1 MIPKPVLSHINDSQ
15 ARYLADLI
23 EFLRIPSI
31 SMYSSYA
38 GDVRKAAQWALD
50 RAQRLGFTG
59 ALYETPGHPVV
70 YAELCPHKD
79 APTLLI
85 YGHYDVQ
92 PAEPLEKWLTP
103 PFEPAVRDGAVYA
116 RGATDDKGQLFT
128 YFMAIESILSA
139 EGELPLNVKLF
150 LEGEEELGSP
160 NMDAFC
166 TAHREMLKADYV
178 AVSDG
183 SKFEKHLPAIEY
195 GLRGLVYM
203 QLDVQGPACDI
214 HSGVYGGAVANPAQA
229 LVAIIR
235 TMRDDKGHVL
245 IPGFYD
251 RVRAIEPWER
261 EQLAALP
268 LNEESIKTL
277 LGVDRFVPEEGFTFL
292 ESTWARP
299 TCEIN
304 GIWGGFQGEGSKT
317 IIPASAGAKVSMRLV
332 PDQDP
337 LEIMRLFEEHV
348 RKVTPPGVTVTI
360 TAHAHSGPVIVSRQS
375 DAILAAEKSLTY
387 AYGRKPVFVRSG
399 GSIGVVVT
407 MKEQL
412 GIEEVLLIGWGNPED
427 GEHSPNEH
435 FSLDDFYRGTLAV
448 AALMYELGERKA
460 P

>member
-1 MIPKPVLSHINDSQ
+1 
-15 ARYLADLI
+15 
-23 EFLRIPSI
+23 
-31 SMYSSYA
+31 MYSSYA

-50 RAQRLGFTG
+50 RAKRLGFTG
-59 ALYETPGHPVV
+59 TLYETPGHPVV

-92 PAEPLEKWLTP
+92 PAEPLEKWQTQ
-103 PFEPAVRDGAVYA
+103 PFEPTVRDGAVYA

-128 YFMAIESILSA
+128 YFMAIESILSS

-166 TAHREMLKADYV
+166 MEHREMLKADYV

-203 QLDVQGPACDI
+203 QLDVQGPDVDV
-214 HSGVYGGAVANPAQA
+214 HSGVYGGAVVNPAQA
-229 LVAIIR
+229 LVEMLR

-261 EQLAALP
+261 KQLASLP
-268 LNEESIKTL
+268 LNEESIKSM
-277 LGVDRFVPEEGFTFL
+277 LGVDRFVPEEGYTFL

-299 TCEIN
+299 TFEIN

-317 IIPASAGAKVSMRLV
+317 IIPAGAGAKVSMRLV

-337 LEIMRLFEEHV
+337 LEIMRLFEQHV
-348 RKVTPPGVTVTI
+348 KAVTPPGVTVKI

-375 DAILAAEKSLTY
+375 DAILAAEKSITY
-387 AYGRKPVFVRSG
+387 AYGHKPVFVRSG

-427 GEHSPNEH
+427 CEHSPNEH
-435 FSLDDFYRGTLAV
+435 FSLNDFYRGTLAV
-448 AALMYELGERKA
+448 TALMYELGERKA
-460 P
+460 S